1 MDELARK
8 RALFEQI
15 AADIARKAGNGQKN
29 REDSAPAAPRGSG
42 GAGASRQDRGDS
54 SSVLA
59 TDEPSPCLAK
69 TNPNKGEN
77 EFMMNLMVTRNGIKK
92 YAPGIRA
99 RAVRAGKWVWR
110 DIRLMERLIDKVQQQ
125 LMDTMPDRRQDYYI
139 AYSKHGHYELHMD
152 GPVRP
157 ERMVLIGDRSLATI
171 LEQLMEDECLV
182 CFRDG
187 DEIGKCPLRQV
198 MLEVAVPNELEDGRW
213 RKCEYREAARQLLK
227 GENVTI

>member
-15 AADIARKAGNGQKN
+15 AADIARKAENGQKN

-42 GAGASRQDRGDS
+42 G
-54 SSVLA
+54 
-59 TDEPSPCLAK
+59 TDESGKGKKVTITTGDRIPPER

-139 AYSKHGHYELHMD
+139 AYSRHGHYELHMD

-171 LEQLMEDECLV
+171 LEQLMEDECLM